1 MSKYIVEQF
10 VTHSQ
15 QFEPMERGE
24 FNCCEH
30 ATNAAIV
37 LVRICGYKN
46 IRVVSED
53 GQVVFEISA
62 K

>member
-1 MSKYIVEQF
+1 MSKYIVEHF

-15 QFEPMERGE
+15 QFEPMDRGE
-24 FNCCEH
+24 FNCCGH
-30 ATNAAIV
+30 ATNVARD
-37 LVRICGYKN
+37 LVRIWGYKN

-53 GQVVFEISA
+53 GHVVFEISA